1 MVMGINVS
9 LVLVTYNPEK
19 EGLVAL
25 LQSIEKQVQ
34 NIFIVDNT
42 PNRASCLEGIKRDN
56 ISILYLEENRGIA
69 YAQNIGINKALGN
82 KSDYIMLSDQDTS
95 YPVNYVKNMLESFK
109 CQSKI
114 AAVAP
119 LFKDT
124 NQVKAN
130 EGFHVKR
137 LVGSKRIYP
146 TEGLHDVFQ
155 VIASGKIIDSK
166 YLGDIGLMD
175 ENLFIDCVDLEWCWR
190 ARKKGYKI
198 IGNANVVVTH
208 TLGDLVVRAGFKD
221 VSLRSPIRH
230 YYMTRNSFY
239 LALYN
244 GSLNAVDRIV
254 LFLRAFRFVIGFP
267 IISTPHLVHLKY
279 VFLGFCH
286 GIIGK
291 VGKLRE

>member
-1 MVMGINVS
+1 MGINVS

-19 EGLVAL
+19 EDLVTL

-34 NIFIVDNT
+34 SIFIVDNT
-42 PNRASCLEGIKRDN
+42 PNRSGCLDEIKGNN
-56 ISILYLEENRGIA
+56 ISVLYLEENMGIA
-69 YAQNIGINKALGN
+69 YAQNTGINKALEK
-82 KSDYIMLSDQDTS
+82 KSDYIMLSDQDTV
-95 YPVNYVKNMLESFK
+95 YPVNYVENMLEPFAN
-109 CQSKI
+109 QSKI
-114 AAVAP
+114 AAIAP

-124 NQVKAN
+124 NHVKAN
-130 EGFHVKR
+130 EGFIEKR

-155 VIASGKIIDSK
+155 VIASGKIIASK
-166 YLGDIGLMD
+166 YLSDIGLMD

-208 TLGDLVVRAGFKD
+208 TLGDLVVNMGFKD

-244 GSLNAVDRIV
+244 SSLNVMDRIA
-254 LFLRAFRFVIGFP
+254 LFLRSFRFVIGFP

-279 VFLGFCH
+279 VFLGFWH